1 MSVGLSLTSVFAT
14 VYFLSKWRFES
25 GKPLALGDFE
35 EEEEADAV
43 QLNIPFQKASLSFKN
58 IHYTVKASTS
68 DEKLELLKGID
79 GYVEAGKMTALM
91 GSSGGAYRIHDT
103 RLTSFA

>member
-1 MSVGLSLTSVFAT
+1 VSVLAT
-14 VYFLSKWRFES
+14 VYFLSKLRFES
-25 GKPLALGDFE
+25 GKPLASGDFVD
-35 EEEEADAV
+35 EEEADAV
-43 QLNIPFQKASLSFKN
+43 QLTIPFQKAHLTFKN

-91 GSSGGAYRIHDT
+91 GSSGG
-103 RLTSFA
+103 TSQ